1 MLTPIDIR
9 NRQLK
14 PKMGG
19 YDKKDTDDFLEEI
32 IASYEEMY
40 NENRT
45 LQEKITSLSEGI
57 QYYKKMEGT
66 LQKAL
71 VLAEKTS
78 SETQEAAKSQADSM
92 MSEASAK
99 AEALSRETKAEIDAL
114 RAEAQAQ
121 AEVTKAKANRELE
134 ETRNHVRKL
143 VQSYENYRLQFKK
156 LAEAQIEMLDSES
169 FSIFVPELDE
179 LMNEAPSADSVMDNP
194 GVIPINIG
202 SPAPFVEPPEE
213 EPAEPPKVEEVSMD
227 EESFTSIS
235 IPVTSSIEPFT
246 SPQEDEEAASADV
259 TSPTLDILVN
269 STPTIDIN
277 ISSSIGEETEVHTE
291 ADTSSFAVDLGS
303 INVPIST
310 ESFISP
316 EQDTAAAASPSID
329 VPVMSSEDA
338 SVKETP
344 SPEVPLSFESPAD
357 IPAVETPVVETPVGF
372 ESPVDT
378 PMAETPAMEPTLD
391 FVSPE
396 DTPVAETPA
405 MEPTLDFVSPVD
417 TPAVES
423 PAMEIPLNFESP
435 TDIPAAPAADAP
447 VMPAFDMPAMEIPIT
462 SVPAAETPATDI
474 PMMETP
480 SMEVPLSVVPSLD
493 NQTADPSGVASSMEM
508 PMMDIPMVEP
518 AAAETAPVTEQPVST
533 NGLIGADPMDTMAD
547 MSPFMEPGSD
557 FPQETPVEQA
567 PSEPSTN
574 GIISD
579 AFLEPGNMFDSSV
592 SETPV
597 EPVVEKQTTANDNI
611 IDINPFNFIDPE

>member
-92 MSEASAK
+92 MTEASAK
-99 AEALSRETKAEIDAL
+99 AEALSRETKAEIEAL

-121 AEVTKAKANRELE
+121 AEVTRAKANRELE

-194 GVIPINIG
+194 GIIPINIG
-202 SPAPFVEPPEE
+202 SPAPFVEPPEDT
-213 EPAEPPKVEEVSMD
+213 PAEPPKVEEVSV
-227 EESFTSIS
+227 EAENSIP

-246 SPQEDEEAASADV
+246 EPQPEDEIKPADV
-259 TSPTLDILVN
+259 PAPTLDILVN

-277 ISSSIGEETEVHTE
+277 ISSSIGEETEVHTPTE
-291 ADTSSFAVDLGS
+291 SSFAIDLGS
-303 INVPIST
+303 INVPVST

-316 EQDTAAAASPSID
+316 EQDVTASPSIE
-329 VPVMSSEDA
+329 VPIAA
-338 SVKETP
+338 SVESTP
-344 SPEVPLSFESPAD
+344 SVEVPLSFESPAD
-357 IPAVETPVVETPVGF
+357 IPAAEAPSIEVPLSF
-372 ESPVDT
+372 ESP
-378 PMAETPAMEPTLD
+378 A
-391 FVSPE
+391 
-396 DTPVAETPA
+396 
-405 MEPTLDFVSPVD
+405 
-417 TPAVES
+417 
-423 PAMEIPLNFESP
+423 
-435 TDIPAAPAADAP
+435 DIPAAEAP
-447 VMPAFDMPAMEIPIT
+447 SI
-462 SVPAAETPATDI
+462 
-474 PMMETP
+474 
-480 SMEVPLSVVPSLD
+480 EVPLSFESPADIPAAEAPSVEVPVMPTFEMPAAEAPVASVSPVETPSLD
-493 NQTADPSGVASSMEM
+493 I
-508 PMMDIPMVEP
+508 PMMDIPMAEP
-518 AAAETAPVTEQPVST
+518 PIAETAANTADSSVST
-533 NGLIGADPMDTMAD
+533 NGLIGVDPMDTMAD
-547 MSPFMEPGSD
+547 MSPFMEPGAD
-557 FPQETPVEQA
+557 FPQESPASDPTPA
-567 PSEPSTN
+567 EPSTN
-574 GIISD
+574 AIISD
-579 AFLEPGNMFDSSV
+579 AFLDSGSMFDTPAK
-592 SETPV
+592 ETPV
-597 EPVVEKQTTANDNI
+597 EPAVEQQTAASDNF

>member
-329 VPVMSSEDA
+329 VPVTSSEDA

-344 SPEVPLSFESPAD
+344 SPEVPLGFESPAD
-357 IPAVETPVVETPVGF
+357 IPAV
-372 ESPVDT
+372 
-378 PMAETPAMEPTLD
+378 
-391 FVSPE
+391 
-396 DTPVAETPA
+396 DTPVAETPSV
-405 MEPTLDFVSPVD
+405 EPTLDFVSPVD
-417 TPAVES
+417 DTPAVES
-423 PAMEIPLNFESP
+423 PAMEAPLNFESP
-435 TDIPAAPAADAP
+435 TDIPAAPAADAS

-533 NGLIGADPMDTMAD
+533 NGLIGVDPMDTMAD

-579 AFLEPGNMFDSSV
+579 AFLEPGNMFDSSI